1 MSSATIG
8 FSHGAEGWIE
18 FGPVDARQR
27 VAFHDY
33 AALYA
38 VPGLYERVFD
48 WVRSRVKVL
57 LSPSGR

>member
-1 MSSATIG
+1 VSSATIG

-48 WVRSRVKVL
+48 
-57 LSPSGR
+57 